1 MEAIKLALA
10 RQTAHGYHTRSS
22 NWFGLLG
29 GNTCVLE
36 GLSICHLGGGRVGEN
51 ACGTKYLCGN
61 GVNSFLR
68 CISYETQV
76 PQAPLE
82 ENRYGMY
89 HIFLSEA
96 SCEG

>member
-1 MEAIKLALA
+1 MDVTLAVATGFVYWEATHVFWK
-10 RQTAHGYHTRSS
+10 GYHCLTWEGES
-22 NWFGLLG
+22 WK
-29 GNTCVLE
+29 GN
-36 GLSICHLGGGRVGEN
+36 R
-51 ACGTKYLCGN
+51 CGTKFLCYN
-61 GVNSFLR
+61 GVSSFLR

-82 ENRYGMY
+82 ENRYYGMY